1 MHLWYDLNNL
11 WKITSCQNYTRTFSY
26 KKENVGNVWH
36 FIIYLFI
43 LCLYINT
50 LPLQLKCESLLLCLI
65 FCCKKYGHGYDREY
79 WFFLKKCRNQLK
91 RDFRTLP
98 LESYKQPKSERT
110 SEDSK
115 TIVRSSLSQ
124 TQMSMCLYVQ
134 NNSNFTFAFWIHAYF
149 NKNNF

>member
-26 KKENVGNVWH
+26 EKENVGNMWH

-43 LCLYINT
+43 LCLYINK
-50 LPLQLKCESLLLCLI
+50 LPLRLKCELFLLCLI
-65 FCCKKYGHGYDREY
+65 FCCKKHGHGCDKRILI
-79 WFFLKKCRNQLK
+79 FLKKGRNQLK
-91 RDFRTLP
+91 RDFQTLP

-110 SEDSK
+110 SGDSK

-124 TQMSMCLYVQ
+124 TQMSIVSLCLKWCKHYVC
-134 NNSNFTFAFWIHAYF
+134 FFEPCLF
-149 NKNNF
+149 